1 MSSSKARL
9 VGMLLL
15 GLLAAGCGGDDDD
28 STPGP
33 ANVSGRWAGNLS
45 SSGGSGNLTLVL
57 KDASGTVTG
66 TRTYQQT
73 GFVSAYVPA
82 QSAKISAVNGTY
94 TPDNGTLIL
103 SYQLPYSSYISQDV
117 YAVKTD
123 GTMVLTENSG
133 TMPDGSSVNTATQT
147 SALQLQN

>member
-1 MSSSKARL
+1 MSSLKTRL
-9 VGMLLL
+9 AGILLL
-15 GLLAAGCGGDDDD
+15 SLLAAGCGGDDDD
-28 STPGP
+28 SSPGP
-33 ANVSGRWAGNLS
+33 ANVSGKWTGSLS

-57 KDASGTVTG
+57 KDVAGAVTG

-94 TPDNGTLIL
+94 TPDNGTLTF
-103 SYQLPYSSYISQDV
+103 SYQLPYSAYVLQNVYI
-117 YAVKTD
+117 VKTD

-133 TMPDGSSVNTATQT
+133 YMPDGSSVNTATQT
-147 SALQLQN
+147 SVLQLQN